1 METSIVRPDIGRTR
15 TIESQQG
22 ISWLPKLPRE
32 VLFMIAEHLERPSQ
46 ILLALTCKSLFT
58 SLCPGRLFPK
68 LDEKDLPSL
77 LLQLEKENPNW
88 SLCFGCTRLRPLRRD
103 SEGNLQGQLH
113 PHCDSTLRL
122 VRWSHS
128 LRLPK
133 IRRSGCRGAVDGFA
147 WIETLSLVTWRPAV
161 LGPGGH
167 VPEITFSEG
176 HLVMNRHFYGPR
188 FGLPTRHL
196 ESVFEF
202 ERRIPLDGGGGGGE
216 LGTGHF
222 PLGAHPPRGGR
233 YHLRP
238 PRRNGSS
245 PPTRWVFA
253 HRTSAKVLDDEL
265 YLRRSHTVSGP
276 PCSASD
282 FSRVVDGLE
291 LPVCR
296 HILGS
301 SRMPSSRF
309 WEEGD
314 NCLPELQN
322 LRIAAAEPALDLHP
336 DDAVGSCVLCFT
348 DYEVAIQR
356 GGWPDGLEFEADHVP
371 QAREFPIASGRG
383 LGSPPIILPRGSWSG
398 ILSAV
403 SGRGRS
409 PQMASGPGSGL
420 LDSARG
426 AQHVGKRDA
435 CRVGAVLG
443 SVFSIHDSRA
453 LLSL

>member
-1 METSIVRPDIGRTR
+1 
-15 TIESQQG
+15 
-22 ISWLPKLPRE
+22 
-32 VLFMIAEHLERPSQ
+32 
-46 ILLALTCKSLFT
+46 
-58 SLCPGRLFPK
+58 
-68 LDEKDLPSL
+68 
-77 LLQLEKENPNW
+77 
-88 SLCFGCTRLRPLRRD
+88 
-103 SEGNLQGQLH
+103 
-113 PHCDSTLRL
+113 
-122 VRWSHS
+122 
-128 LRLPK
+128 
-133 IRRSGCRGAVDGFA
+133 
-147 WIETLSLVTWRPAV
+147 
-161 LGPGGH
+161 
-167 VPEITFSEG
+167 
-176 HLVMNRHFYGPR
+176 MNRHFYGPR

-202 ERRIPLDGGGGGGE
+202 ERRIPLDGGGGGGGE

-336 DDAVGSCVLCFT
+336 DDGVGSCVLCFT

-356 GGWPDGLEFEADHVP
+356 GGGRTDWNLRLTTFHKLGSFRSLRDEAW
-371 QAREFPIASGRG
+371 GRLRSSSHAG
-383 LGSPPIILPRGSWSG
+383 LGPEYYRQSPAGGVRRKWLQGREAGSSTPPGERSTSENGTRAGLAPYWVLSFQSMIQERYYRFDRGDREARAVYARIFLRCIVGQGSLEKQHSVLYHGDKMSG
-398 ILSAV
+398 EA
-403 SGRGRS
+403 
-409 PQMASGPGSGL
+409 
-420 LDSARG
+420 LD
-426 AQHVGKRDA
+426 
-435 CRVGAVLG
+435 
-443 SVFSIHDSRA
+443 
-453 LLSL
+453 